1 MATVASQEATRS
13 SAPAPAEALPLHL
26 CLTYGFG
33 TVAISVLLN
42 TVTTYF
48 PALMST
54 VLGQSPAL
62 AGLLLTFSKL
72 YDILVD
78 LVVGHRID
86 HTRARMRRRRRY
98 MLFGALIS
106 AVSFFV
112 IFSPPVEDGP
122 MLVVVMA
129 AVLVVYSTG
138 YSLFA
143 VPYIAMAPDI
153 ARSYDG
159 RTKLMSFRTFFGAV
173 GQMVALAGAAALIKL
188 GDGGASGYRIMGGVL
203 ALAILVSKL
212 ASWFGTRDVTDSMA
226 NHVPEKLGFA
236 KATAQIWR
244 NKPAVLL
251 TTAKILQYIS
261 LAVNISTGLLFKLN
275 VLKIGYTGQIQLSVA
290 QNIAM
295 GVCMPLWLMMARRF
309 GKRNCYL
316 AAISLYG
323 LTMLSW
329 LLADAS
335 ITTTGLLVRGVLQG
349 IGSGGM
355 ILMSLAMLPD
365 VMEND
370 RALGGTRRDGIYSS
384 IYAMIEKA
392 GFAIGAAVSGIYL
405 TYAGYVATT
414 KGQLVEQS
422 DGAVSALYAANAI
435 IPAALLG
442 LSFVAMCFYR
452 LDREKVEAQ
461 GAALAAAAEDTPQ

>member
-1 MATVASQEATRS
+1 MATAASPTVDGAQ
-13 SAPAPAEALPLHL
+13 PAAGEALPLRL

-72 YDILVD
+72 YDIIVD
-78 LVVGHRID
+78 IIVGHRID
-86 HTRARMRRRRRY
+86 HTKTRMRRRRRY
-98 MLFGALIS
+98 MMIGALIS
-106 AVSFFV
+106 AVSFFL
-112 IFSPPVEDGP
+112 IFSPPVDNGP

-129 AVLVVYSTG
+129 AVLVLYSTG

-173 GQMVALAGAAALIKL
+173 GQMIALAGAAALIKL
-188 GDGGASGYRIMGGVL
+188 GEDGAHGYQIMGGVL
-203 ALAILVSKL
+203 ALVILIAKF
-212 ASWFGTRDVTDSMA
+212 ATWFGTRDVVDA
-226 NHVPEKLGFA
+226 QENQAPETIGFKKSA
-236 KATAQIWR
+236 SQIWR

-251 TTAKILQYIS
+251 ITAKILQYIS

-295 GVCMPLWLMMARRF
+295 GVCMPLWLMAARRY

-329 LLADAS
+329 MLADDS
-335 ITTTGLLVRGVLQG
+335 ITLFGLLSRGVLQG

-370 RALGGTRRDGIYSS
+370 RALGGARRDGIYSS
-384 IYAMIEKA
+384 IYAIIEKA
-392 GFAIGAAVSGIYL
+392 GFALGAAVSGVYL
-405 TYAGYVATT
+405 SYAGYVATT
-414 KGQLVEQS
+414 KGALVEQS
-422 DGAVSALYAANAI
+422 DQAVSALYAANAAV
-435 IPAALLG
+435 PAGLLA
-442 LSFVAMCFYR
+442 LSFIAMCFYR
-452 LDREKVEAQ
+452 LDREKVQAQ
-461 GAALAAAAEDTPQ
+461 AAAMAASAEAPR

>member
-1 MATVASQEATRS
+1 
-13 SAPAPAEALPLHL
+13 L

-33 TVAISVLLN
+33 TIAISVLLN

-86 HTRARMRRRRRY
+86 HTRTRMRRRRRY
-98 MLFGALIS
+98 MLIGALIS

-122 MLVVVMA
+122 MLVVAMA

-188 GDGGASGYRIMGGVL
+188 GDDGASGYRIMGGVL
-203 ALAILVSKL
+203 ALVILVSKL
-212 ASWFGTRDVTDSMA
+212 AAWFGTRDVVDSMA
-226 NHVPEKLGFA
+226 DHAPEKLGVTQA
-236 KATAQIWR
+236 AAQIWR

-295 GVCMPLWLMMARRF
+295 GVCMPVWLAAARRF

-329 LLADAS
+329 MLADAS

-384 IYAMIEKA
+384 IYAIIEKA

-405 TYAGYVATT
+405 AQAGYVATT

-422 DGAVSALYAANAI
+422 EGAVGALYAANAV

-442 LSFVAMCFYR
+442 LSFLAMCFYR
-452 LDREKVEAQ
+452 LDRAKVEAQ
-461 GAALAAAAEDTPQ
+461 AATLTAAAEGTPQ

>member
-1 MATVASQEATRS
+1 MATVAPQETKLS
-13 SAPAPAEALPLHL
+13 PAAARGEVLPLNI

-62 AGLLLTFSKL
+62 AGMLLTFSKL

-78 LVVGHRID
+78 LIVGHRID
-86 HTRARMRRRRRY
+86 HTKARTRRRRRY
-98 MLFGALIS
+98 MIIGAFIS
-106 AVSFFV
+106 AVSFYL

-122 MLVVVMA
+122 WLVLTMA
-129 AVLVVYSTG
+129 AVLVIYSTG

-173 GQMVALAGAAALIKL
+173 GQMIALAGAAALIQL
-188 GDGGASGYRIMGGVL
+188 GEDNSSGYRIMGGVL
-203 ALAILVSKL
+203 ALVILISKF
-212 ASWFGTRDVTDSMA
+212 ATWFGTAGIVDSVA
-226 NHVPEKLGFA
+226 EQAPEKLGLA
-236 KATAQIWR
+236 KSLAQIWR
-244 NKPAVLL
+244 NKPAILL
-251 TTAKILQYIS
+251 ITAKILQYIS

-295 GVCMPLWLMMARRF
+295 GVCMPLWLILSRRY
-309 GKRNCYL
+309 GKKACYL
-316 AAISLYG
+316 SAISLYG

-329 LLADAS
+329 LIADET
-335 ITTTGLLVRGVLQG
+335 ITTTGLLTRGVLQG

-355 ILMSLAMLPD
+355 ILMSLSMLPD

-370 RALGGTRRDGIYSS
+370 RALGGARRDGIYSS
-384 IYAMIEKA
+384 IYAIIEKA

-405 TYAGYVATT
+405 AQAGYVATT
-414 KGQLVEQS
+414 KGKLVEQS
-422 DGAVSALYAANAI
+422 ESAVTALYAANAI
-435 IPAALLG
+435 IPACLLA
-442 LSFVAMCFYR
+442 LSFIAMCFYR
-452 LDREKVEAQ
+452 LDRDKVQAQ
-461 GAALAAAAEDTPQ
+461 AATLAAAPEQPQ